1 MKSSLFSSYFKSSLL
16 MMFLSACIAL
26 PAYAAEISP
35 GYPYLPQGYS
45 SIRVFDRNGLFVG
58 RIISDKRYWVGI
70 ERIPPFLQ
78 KALVSVEDARFY
90 EHGGIDVQGI
100 ARALVKDVAKGRLAE
115 GGSTITQQLVK
126 NKYFTGEKTLDRK
139 LKEGILAIEFE
150 EKYTK
155 NQILEMYF
163 NEIYYGNG
171 AWGIAQAA
179 RLYFDKNPE
188 ELTDAE
194 CAMLAGIPKNPA
206 RYNPW
211 GKSSEVMGRRDIVLK
226 RMLDLKQITSR
237 QRKQLRTHPP
247 SVIPRE
253 QASYYLALVR
263 SRLQERFGAS
273 IIDQGGLEV
282 YSALDLKLQ
291 KIAEKVMRE
300 GVRKISPELQ
310 GAFICLE
317 PSTGDLLAM
326 VGDVD
331 AKHGGFNRALFAK
344 RQPGSAIKPVI
355 YAAALEEGVTAASI
369 WDDTP
374 VAYDRGGGEV
384 WKPLNYG
391 GEQRGALSLR
401 QALAFSSN
409 VVSVKLLNSIGI
421 KHVVETAAG
430 MGLFLNA
437 SNDLSLALG
446 TEEVTPLELSLAY
459 AGLANN
465 GPKPAMRPILSIYD
479 RTRRLRTDIPSSLS
493 PGLSPASSFIIT
505 SMLKD
510 VMEYGTARSLKK
522 FGRERPSAGKTG
534 TTNDYRDA
542 WFIGYTPRLLA
553 GVWVG
558 YDRPRPGEKGFTGGG
573 IAAPIWGRFMSQ
585 ASVATNPVV
594 DFLKPETVKTAV
606 IDPATGLLATDACP
620 EKREEFFIAGTE
632 PATNCTLH
640 VK

>member
-1 MKSSLFSSYFKSSLL
+1 
-16 MMFLSACIAL
+16 MFLSACIAL